1 LTPQHV
7 PCFGSAD
14 KRRLPFQ
21 VQRRKKMKTQN
32 IDGLIQKSVSYGD
45 SAPLVSEDYVYPI
58 AVIISI
64 SFLAFALSGGIQL

>member
-1 LTPQHV
+1 MYHALALLT
-7 PCFGSAD
+7 SAACLS
-14 KRRLPFQ
+14 RCSGA
-21 VQRRKKMKTQN
+21 KKMKTTN
-32 IDGLIQKSVSYGD
+32 IDGFIQKSVSCGD